1 MDAIELFQELG
12 ISLVLGLLV
21 GLQRQHAGDGR
32 PGVRTF
38 PLITVFGAVAAILA
52 GQFGGWVLVGGMLG
66 VVAVLTFPRLIQLRQ
81 ENPDPGITTEVAVL
95 LMFGVGALATVAPLA
110 VPIAIGGG
118 VAILLQFKPEMH
130 QFAQTLGNDDLKA
143 IMQFVLI
150 TCIILPIL
158 PNQAY
163 GPFEVFNP
171 WKTWLMVVLIVGM
184 SLGGYIAYKFLG
196 RTAGILL
203 GGVLGGAISS
213 TATTVSYSRQ
223 ARDNPE
229 ATHASAIVI
238 LIASAVV
245 FVRVLIEIAVVSPRF
260 LSTSVVPITALMLL
274 AVAPAMLLWYR
285 VRRQPSQ
292 MPEQTNPTHMK
303 SALVFA
309 GVYAVVLIALA
320 AAREYAG
327 NEALYIVSA
336 LSGLT
341 DMDAITLS
349 TAALANRDP
358 EILEH
363 GWRLILS
370 AALASLVFKAA
381 LVGIL
386 GGRRLF
392 LEVAA
397 FFSVPIL
404 GGLLLI
410 LLLPSITVWP

>member
-1 MDAIELFQELG
+1 M
-12 ISLVLGLLV
+12 
-21 GLQRQHAGDGR
+21 
-32 PGVRTF
+32 
-38 PLITVFGAVAAILA
+38 
-52 GQFGGWVLVGGMLG
+52 
-66 VVAVLTFPRLIQLRQ
+66 
-81 ENPDPGITTEVAVL
+81 
-95 LMFGVGALATVAPLA
+95 
-110 VPIAIGGG
+110 
-118 VAILLQFKPEMH
+118 
-130 QFAQTLGNDDLKA
+130 
-143 IMQFVLI
+143 
-150 TCIILPIL
+150 
-158 PNQAY
+158 
-163 GPFEVFNP
+163 
-171 WKTWLMVVLIVGM
+171 
-184 SLGGYIAYKFLG
+184 
-196 RTAGILL
+196 
-203 GGVLGGAISS
+203 
-213 TATTVSYSRQ
+213 
-223 ARDNPE
+223 
-229 ATHASAIVI
+229 
-238 LIASAVV
+238 
-245 FVRVLIEIAVVSPRF
+245 LIEIAVVSPQF

-274 AVAPAMLLWYR
+274 AMAPSLLLWYR

-336 LSGLT
+336 ISGLT

-363 GWRLILS
+363 GWKLILA

-386 GGRRLF
+386 GGRLF

-397 FFSVPIL
+397 FFSIPIL

-410 LLLPSITVWP
+410 LVLPSITGWP